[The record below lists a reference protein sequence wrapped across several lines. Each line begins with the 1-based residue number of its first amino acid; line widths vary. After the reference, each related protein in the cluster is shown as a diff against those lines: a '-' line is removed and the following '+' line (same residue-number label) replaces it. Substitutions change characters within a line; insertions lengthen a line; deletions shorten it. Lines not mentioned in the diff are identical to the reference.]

1 MAGFDAVPEEL
12 QETAGR
18 IGEVVSGVANM
29 VWRRPSGDYG
39 HPGVQA
45 GWDQFV
51 EQLKAHVEAL
61 QDTVEEFGGK
71 LNEAAGKYR
80 ETEAESGGTLKAFG
94 DLVESHGGAIG
105 GDRRRSRRR
114 SRRGIAGGALGA
126 ASGAAAGSAA
136 GESIGSVLEGEGPVP
151 REDGEGALLRVRF
164 WNFQNN
170 SHRREPGYGSKGS
183 VW

>member
-61 QDTVEEFGGK
+61 RDTVEEFGGK

-105 GDRRRSRRR
+105 G
-114 SRRGIAGGALGA
+114 GIAGGA
-126 ASGAAAGSAA
+126 AGGVA
-136 GESIGSVLEGEGPVP
+136 GESPVVPSVP
-151 REDGEGALLRVRF
+151 RRERPRAAPRGRASEAFWRV
-164 WNFQNN
+164 
-170 SHRREPGYGSKGS
+170 KGRCRGRTVRARS
-183 VW
+183 